1 MSEMQG
7 NINESYCS
15 YPIANALRLQ
25 SDVAKYLLDLQVINC
40 MSNVGWWKRVRIQ
53 RLWRMNYE

>member
-15 YPIANALRLQ
+15 YPIMNSLRLQ
-25 SDVAKYLLDLQVINC
+25 LDVAKYLLDLQVINC
-40 MSNVGWWKRVRIQ
+40 MGNVGWWKKVGIQ
-53 RLWRMNYE
+53 KLWRMNYE

>member
-15 YPIANALRLQ
+15 YPIMNSLRSQLN
-25 SDVAKYLLDLQVINC
+25 VAKYLLDLQVINC
-40 MSNVGWWKRVRIQ
+40 MGNVGWWKKVRIQ
-53 RLWRMNYE
+53 ELGRMNYE